1 MHVVF
6 LPKYY
11 PGRRDPQLGEFIR
24 RHAVAVAPYV
34 QVSVVAVL
42 KDPDMAVAYDEEI
55 VDDDGVW
62 TLRSY
67 YRPVE
72 RGPGIWRTPKNLLR
86 YWRAAKR
93 AWLRFRKE
101 RGTPQLVHVNVLTRA
116 SLLALR
122 ALRKERIPFLITEH
136 SSEFMDGR
144 WQRRGWLHRV
154 FTRRAFR
161 KARVTTVVSNRLGK
175 ALVDQGLVG
184 FFEVVP
190 NVLPIEQV
198 QVAPR
203 GSAFEALL
211 VADLVDSVKNISGV
225 LEAMALLRD
234 ALPKLRLTIVGGGVD
249 ERKLRGVS
257 AGFNLEERVAF
268 TGQLSPTQTLA
279 CIARSGFLIVNSRT
293 ETFSVVT
300 GEALMLGKPVIA
312 TRCGGPE
319 AFINERN
326 GMLIPVDNTAALV
339 EAMKKLI
346 AAHDDYDPAV
356 IRATVDERY
365 SAEVVGKQLFS
376 IYQRVLAKRN

>member
-24 RHAVAVAPYV
+24 RHALAVAPHA
-34 QVSVVAVL
+34 QVSVVAIL
-42 KDPDMAVAYDEEI
+42 KDPGMAVRYEEEI
-55 VDDDGVW
+55 VDDSGVW
-62 TLRSY
+62 TLRAY
-67 YRPVE
+67 YRPLE
-72 RGPGIWRTPKNLLR
+72 KGPAIWRTPKNLLR

-122 ALRKERIPFLITEH
+122 ARRKERIPFVITEH

-144 WQRRGWLHRV
+144 WQRRGWLHRA
-154 FTRRAFR
+154 FTRRAFS
-161 KARVTTVVSNRLGK
+161 KARSISVVSNRLGK
-175 ALVDQGLVG
+175 ALADQGLAG

-190 NVLPIEQV
+190 NVLPLEHV

-203 GSAFEALL
+203 GPAFEALV

-234 ALPKLRLTIVGGGVD
+234 ALPQLRLTIVGGGTD

-257 AGFNLEERVAF
+257 AGFNLEERVVF
-268 TGQLSPTQTLA
+268 TGQLSPTETLA
-279 CIARSGFLIVNSRT
+279 RIASSGFLIVNSRT

-319 AFINERN
+319 AFVNDRN
-326 GMLIPVDNTAALV
+326 GMLIPLDNTAALV
-339 EAMKKLI
+339 DAMKKLI
-346 AAHDDYDPAV
+346 AKHAEYDPEV

-365 SAEVVGKQLFS
+365 SAEVVGRQLFT